1 MRSTTVYE
9 IAFAH
14 PAEVVIGTNFALVTL
29 SHQRVSETT
38 VALDAA
44 MNLAILVIVVGV
56 AWRSRDTD
64 SADGANKAFY
74 GWLGRPMTSDAFLV
88 F

>member
-44 MNLAILVIVVGV
+44 MNLDIFVKDYRLGRTCGQSTYHAY
-56 AWRSRDTD
+56 
-64 SADGANKAFY
+64 KALLD
-74 GWLGRPMTSDAFLV
+74 WLGRLLVSDAPV
-88 F
+88 FFGV